1 MRGALKVGV
10 KGLKEQIKV
19 NKAKETD
26 EDKKVYFDAMDIAL
40 DAAVI
45 IANRYADMAEEKAKG
60 LEAKDKE
67 RFKLMAATLRKVP
80 ENRSR
85 ESV

>member
-1 MRGALKVGV
+1 M

-45 IANRYADMAEEKAKG
+45 IANRYADMQKKKR
-60 LEAKDKE
+60 KDWK
-67 RFKLMAATLRKVP
+67 RKIKSAL
-80 ENRSR
+80 N
-85 ESV
+85 

>member
-45 IANRYADMAEEKAKG
+45 IACGYGRRKS
-60 LEAKDKE
+60 E
-67 RFKLMAATLRKVP
+67 RTGSER
-80 ENRSR
+80 
-85 ESV
+85 